1 MAISLFDVLGP
12 ITVGPSSSHTAG
24 AIRIGLICRILLGE
38 KVRKAKITFY
48 GSFAETYKGH
58 GTDKAV
64 VGGLLGFDTY
74 NEQVRDSL
82 TLAPLSGLDAEIIV
96 SDVDA
101 DHPNTV
107 KIEAKGTN
115 NTITLAGISV
125 GGGAIRICEIE
136 GYKVDVACRCD
147 TLLIFNEDVGGV
159 VADVSGLLADNGYNI
174 ATLSLS
180 RSRRGAGAIMVIETD
195 QPVDDLTAKK
205 IEDTPHIMKL
215 IRIPKL

>member
-1 MAISLFDVLGP
+1 MAIGLFDVLGP

-38 KVRKAKITFY
+38 RVKKAKITFY

-82 TLAPLSGLDAEIIV
+82 TLAPLNGLDAQIIV
-96 SDVDA
+96 SDLPA

-107 KIEAKGTN
+107 KIEARGAN
-115 NTITLAGISV
+115 HHISLAGISV

-147 TLLIFNEDVGGV
+147 TLLIFNQDVGGV
-159 VADVSGLLADNGYNI
+159 VAEVAGLLAENGYNI
-174 ATLSLS
+174 ANLTLS
-180 RSRRGAGAIMVIETD
+180 RARRGAGAIMVIETD
-195 QPVDDLTAKK
+195 QAVDDDTTSKIEGASHIKK
-205 IEDTPHIMKL
+205 I

>member
-1 MAISLFDVLGP
+1 MAIGLFDVLGP

-24 AIRIGLICRILLGE
+24 AIRIGLICKILLGE
-38 KVRKAKITFY
+38 KVKKAKITFY

-74 NEQVRDSL
+74 NEKIRNSL
-82 TLAPLSGLDAEIIV
+82 TLAPLNGLDAEIVV
-96 SDVDA
+96 SDIDA

-107 KIEAKGTN
+107 KIEAQGESRS
-115 NTITLAGISV
+115 ITLAGISV

-147 TLLIFNEDVGGV
+147 TLLIFNNDVGGV
-159 VADVSGLLADNGYNI
+159 VAEVTGLLADNGYNI

-195 QPVDDLTAKK
+195 QAVDDKTAEM
-205 IEDTPHIMKL
+205 IQNADNINNL

>member
-1 MAISLFDVLGP
+1 MSVSLFDVLGP

-24 AIRIGLICRILLGE
+24 AVRIGLICKILLNE
-38 KVRKAKITFY
+38 KVKKATITFY

-74 NEQVRDSL
+74 NEKIRDSL
-82 TLAPLSGLDAEIIV
+82 TLAPLNGLDVEIIE
-96 SDVDA
+96 SDDDA
-101 DHPNTV
+101 GHPNTV
-107 KIEAKGTN
+107 KIVAQGDTRK
-115 NTITLAGISV
+115 ITLAGISV
-125 GGGAIRICEIE
+125 GGGAIRIREIE

-147 TLLIFNEDVGGV
+147 TLLVFNNDVGGV
-159 VADVSGLLADNGYNI
+159 VADVTGLLADKGYNI

-195 QPVDDLTAKK
+195 QAVDDETAAAIKSTDNVNN
-205 IEDTPHIMKL
+205 I

>member
-24 AIRIGLICRILLGE
+24 AVRIGLICKILLGE
-38 KVRKAKITFY
+38 SVKKAKITFY

-74 NEQVRDSL
+74 NEKIRNSL
-82 TLAPLSGLDAEIIV
+82 TLAPLNGLEVEIIE
-96 SDVDA
+96 SEDDA
-101 DHPNTV
+101 GHPNTV
-107 KIEAKGTN
+107 KIVAQGESRS
-115 NTITLAGISV
+115 ITLAGVSV
-125 GGGAIRICEIE
+125 GGGAIRISEIE

-147 TLLIFNEDVGGV
+147 TLLVFNNDVGGV
-159 VADVSGLLADNGYNI
+159 VADVTGLLADNGYNI

-195 QPVDDLTAKK
+195 QAVDDATAEK
-205 IEDTPHIMKL
+205 IQSTENVNNI